1 MLMHDYIE
9 RTMAM
14 IDQVRGRQLLPYA
27 IRLLADG
34 EPATLERLAAASGW
48 PVEDVEAALA
58 EQTSAERDD
67 EGRLVGLAL
76 TLRPTPHRF
85 SLGERTVY
93 AWCATDTLM
102 FPVILG
108 RPGIV
113 ESTCPQTGRPI
124 RIELT
129 PERVERLDPPDA
141 VVSAVRPTGGLADVR
156 TATCRHGHFFSSAA
170 ATAEW
175 AREHPTGYV
184 HPVEEAFGLDRE
196 VIMRLGWQAH

>member
-1 MLMHDYIE
+1 MQDYVE
-9 RTMAM
+9 RTTTM
-14 IDQVRGRQLLPYA
+14 IGQVRGRQLLPYA

-34 EPATLERLAAASGW
+34 EPVALEQLAAAAGS
-48 PVEDVEAALA
+48 PVEDIEAALA

-85 SLGERTVY
+85 SLDERTLY
-93 AWCATDTLM
+93 AWCASDTLM

-108 RPGIV
+108 RSGIV
-113 ESTCPQTGRPI
+113 ESTCPQTGRRI

-129 PERVERLDPPDA
+129 PDRVERLDPPAA

-175 AREHPTGYV
+175 AREHPNGYV
-184 HPVEEAFGLDRE
+184 HSVAEAFRLDRE
-196 VIMRLGWQAH
+196 VILRLGWASR